1 MPYKFKS
8 TLLFT
13 GIVRWLYGK
22 ISREQ
27 AEELLHPRDDG
38 LYLVRESTSYPGDYT
53 LCVCYEGQVEHYR
66 VICKDSQLT
75 IDSEEYFTNLKQL
88 IEVCGH
94 FPCLIR
100 VYLNMICRRHL
111 YLSLPQQRHSNKQSQ
126 LIISCAIYIC

>member
-1 MPYKFKS
+1 MNLRVQY
-8 TLLFT
+8 LLFT
-13 GIVRWLYGK
+13 RFVRWLYGK

-27 AEELLHPRDDG
+27 AEELLQPRDDG

-75 IDSEEYFTNLKQL
+75 IDCEEYFTNLKQL

-94 FPCLIR
+94 FAHLIR
-100 VYLNMICRRHL
+100 M
-111 YLSLPQQRHSNKQSQ
+111 
-126 LIISCAIYIC
+126 